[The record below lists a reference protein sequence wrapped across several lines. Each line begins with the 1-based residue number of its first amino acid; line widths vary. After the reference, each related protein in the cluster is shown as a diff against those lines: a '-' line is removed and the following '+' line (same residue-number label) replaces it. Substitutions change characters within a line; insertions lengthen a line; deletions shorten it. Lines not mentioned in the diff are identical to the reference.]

1 MRART
6 FRRRRC
12 RGAQTSTPQWRMR
25 VEAARQRCGYSV
37 LAHKSGNR
45 IVGLEGHPRRRHCRR
60 ATYELPLLLRL
71 RAGRRRARAAS
82 DGRGPGSRGA
92 RSRVLEQPVGLV
104 GMPGL
109 RPGPGLPPPI

>member
-1 MRART
+1 
-6 FRRRRC
+6 
-12 RGAQTSTPQWRMR
+12 MR
-25 VEAARQRCGYSV
+25 VEAARQRCGLLRVSSQNSFEESV
-37 LAHKSGNR
+37 ADSEA
-45 IVGLEGHPRRRHCRR
+45 VGRRGGWAEKRRHCRR